1 MDDDSELDED
11 QSGSLD
17 SDDDNLYE
25 SCDSQER
32 INELKLKN
40 HVGRVT
46 DVLKKAWINLQ
57 KLNWKSKN

>member
-25 SCDSQER
+25 SGDSQER

-46 DVLKKAWINLQ
+46 DVLKKAWINL
-57 KLNWKSKN
+57 

>member
-1 MDDDSELDED
+1 MDDDSELDEDD

-25 SCDSQER
+25 SGDEQER
-32 INELKLKN
+32 IDELKLKN

-46 DVLKKAWINLQ
+46 DVIKYAWIN
-57 KLNWKSKN
+57 